1 MVGAV
6 NIDLAAQSFVSGAI
20 SVEIQNFVDV
30 KGTTNNDTIKGD
42 AGDNVFFGSAGSDV
56 YDGREGAGDT
66 INYTG
71 LGGAVTLKALGGVEK
86 STGGTDTIEN
96 MEKIV
101 GDAGKANAIDG
112 TVTVPSNGTVPVGGT
127 VSFDIN
133 LGTNILKLIG
143 LGPTPVPFTVE
154 NFVNVIGTSN
164 NDTIVGS
171 EAANDIKGA
180 EGADTIDG
188 GGGADTLWGNEGADR
203 LIGGEGADSLRGGG
217 GTDTFVFSLFS
228 KEVDKV
234 IDFFSIESVVLEGA
248 GFFGFN
254 GEIFTGSRLDSMV
267 GVSQNKGGHVLMV
280 TENGS
285 LLSLEFDGTLF
296 AQLTTD
302 GFNLMT

>member
-1 MVGAV
+1 
-6 NIDLAAQSFVSGAI
+6 
-20 SVEIQNFVDV
+20 
-30 KGTTNNDTIKGD
+30 
-42 AGDNVFFGSAGSDV
+42 
-56 YDGREGAGDT
+56 
-66 INYTG
+66 
-71 LGGAVTLKALGGVEK
+71 
-86 STGGTDTIEN
+86 

-180 EGADTIDG
+180 EGADSIDGGGGADTLWGNQGADTING